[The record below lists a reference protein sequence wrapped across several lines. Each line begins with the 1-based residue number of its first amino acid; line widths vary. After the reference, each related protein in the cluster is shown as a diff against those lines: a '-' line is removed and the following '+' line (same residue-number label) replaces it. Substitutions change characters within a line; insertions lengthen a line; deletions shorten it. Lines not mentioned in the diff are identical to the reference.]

1 MFLRWEKINHK
12 VYVFPGY
19 IITSNRETHFTR
31 DMCFPD
37 RLAHLSYRDMC
48 FVSKG
53 TRITRDMCFLSRGSK
68 FY

>member
-1 MFLRWEKINHK
+1 M
-12 VYVFPGY
+12 FPGY